1 MLAELVVI
9 LIMLITVAFV
19 YLKGT
24 VIKTSVLLINA
35 FVASTVAFAYFETL
49 GRLAIGYGLPSE
61 LAFAVVLALIFM
73 LALVILSV
81 VSNKLL
87 PTDIYFGDFHDKI
100 IRSFIAAV
108 TGFVIAGVILTAAA
122 MMPIGAKWPYERFN
136 AENKIASLTKPD
148 KSLIL
153 NADGFITSFTSWL
166 SRGSMSGKKSFAV
179 FHPDLLNEIYLNRIG
194 LGNDNL
200 AVTGTQAIQVQ
211 AAWIPETELLVSA
224 SDNNQPISGTPGTK
238 AVVVR
243 AGIKSGAIKDGGALT
258 KEYKITFTMSQ
269 LRLLCKDRNS
279 ADSFAGKGKLAYPKG
294 FIKDANTVEQ
304 KNLTDKISLSAADF
318 STGTKWFDLLFY
330 IPVDTV
336 PVLLEFKLNAV
347 ASVGRLLSGENIPPP
362 LKP

>member
-9 LIMLITVAFV
+9 LVMLITVAFV

-24 VIKTSVLLINA
+24 VIKTFVLLINA

-61 LAFAVVLALIFM
+61 LAFAAVLALIFV

-81 VSNKLL
+81 VSSKLV

-122 MMPIGAKWPYERFN
+122 MMPIGVKWPYERFN

-166 SRGSMSGKKSFAV
+166 SRGSMSGKKSLAV

-194 LGNDNL
+194 LGKDNL

-211 AAWIPETELLVSA
+211 AAWIPEIELVSA
-224 SDNNQPISGTPGTK
+224 SDSNQPISGTPGTK
-238 AVVVR
+238 AVAVR
-243 AGIKSGAIKDGGALT
+243 AGIKSGTIKDGGALT

-279 ADSFAGKGKLAYPKG
+279 ADSLAGKGKLAYPKG
-294 FIKDANTVEQ
+294 FIKDANTVER
-304 KNLTDKISLSAADF
+304 KNLTDKISLSGADF
-318 STGTKWFDLLFY
+318 QTGTKWFDLLFY

-362 LKP
+362 LQP